1 MKKNKFKKI
10 LWVSLSTVALLV
22 TVLVV
27 HIYIVTR
34 PKAPDATT
42 KIMARLDFKQ
52 GLKQDDADRIT
63 AWLYNQKGVD
73 HVLCNQKSGIAVFTF
88 YPVKTSADKIT
99 SDMRSELP
107 YAVNRYMPSKEEM
120 QSGCP
125 VGAGSV
131 SSKIYSSFTNLF
143 N

>member
-1 MKKNKFKKI
+1 MKKNKIKKI
-10 LWVSLSTVALLV
+10 LWVSLSTVVLLV
-22 TVLVV
+22 MILIV

-42 KIMARLDFKQ
+42 KIMARIDFKQ
-52 GLKQDDADRIT
+52 GLKNDDADKIT
-63 AWLYNQKGVD
+63 AWLYNQNGVD
-73 HVLCNQKSGIAVFTF
+73 RVLCNPKSGIAVFTF

-99 SDMRSELP
+99 SDMRSDLP
-107 YAVNRYMPSKEEM
+107 YTVNRYMPSKEEM
-120 QSGCP
+120 QGGCP

-131 SSKIYSSFTNLF
+131 SSKIYSSLTNLF

>member
-1 MKKNKFKKI
+1 MKKNKLKKM
-10 LWVSLSTVALLV
+10 LWVGLSTVLV
-22 TVLVV
+22 LVSILVV

-52 GLKQDDADRIT
+52 ALRQDDADKIT
-63 AWLYNQKGVD
+63 AWLYNQDGID

-88 YPVKTSADKIT
+88 YPVKTTADKIT

-107 YAVNRYMPSKEEM
+107 YAVNRYMPTKEEM
-120 QSGCP
+120 QGGCP
-125 VGAGSV
+125 VGVGSV
-131 SSKIYSSFTNLF
+131 SSKIYSSFTNFF

>member
-1 MKKNKFKKI
+1 MKKSKFKKI
-10 LWVSLSTVALLV
+10 LWASLSTVVFLV
-22 TVLVV
+22 TVLAV
-27 HIYIVTR
+27 HIYMVTR

-52 GLKQDDADRIT
+52 GLKQDDADKIT
-63 AWLYNQKGVD
+63 AWLYNQNGVD

-88 YPVKTSADKIT
+88 YPVKTSANKIT
-99 SDMRSELP
+99 SDMRYDLH
-107 YAVNRYMPSKEEM
+107 YTVNRYMPTKEEM
-120 QSGCP
+120 QGGCP

-131 SSKIYSSFTNLF
+131 SSKIYSSVTNLF